1 MADILSICTLSLRT
15 FERTHKPNG
24 IVKGASKLSARIGT
38 SWNDKKTQH
47 TRNIQQQYGKNKLLH
62 LATSFSA
69 SSQSRSFWRPRGT
82 SECKYMHKR
91 RALWGEEELTMS
103 RQSIGRVKVCRP
115 TVGYILSSYIMG
127 SNEIFVKKMMNCLA
141 VAVGFPMASYSFLRS
156 LSFQ

>member
-1 MADILSICTLSLRT
+1 MGSSK
-15 FERTHKPNG
+15 ERANFRRGSGP
-24 IVKGASKLSARIGT
+24 AGT
-38 SWNDKKTQH
+38 TKKTQH

-91 RALWGEEELTMS
+91 RALWREEELTMS